1 MTSIRIATKSHQMN
15 LTFLNRFLYI
25 YIFFL
30 LIVIHTTSWDCS
42 SLPKSLSMQSFTFVF
57 FMLWFTFQLIGWLV
71 AYISLVNKNGKLI
84 RKILLEPRQLKFFL
98 NFVFIKHTLTAVCD
112 GFVLAKKKITNL
124 YVFVLFANLHALY
137 LIYRLGLGM
146 DLHSY
151 LFYKTHS
158 TFHYETTKAQILK
171 RAFSFLLILILT
183 QSCTLWLWYLT
194 VVLEQSKCWS
204 SFDRHVLSY
213 TSSERCYNSQL
224 LFRNIERKLLHPL
237 PFLCSFLSLT
247 AALSAF
253 HPLFFLSR
261 FQLAFLVLHHLSSCL
276 PLSWLSSPSG
286 CFSSVSVQ

>member
-1 MTSIRIATKSHQMN
+1 MKNSTLPIILQRIYDKHKNCYKITPNESNIFKSIFI
-15 LTFLNRFLYI
+15 YI
-25 YIFFL
+25 YFFL

-84 RKILLEPRQLKFFL
+84 RKILLEPRQLNFFL

-171 RAFSFLLILILT
+171 RTFSFLLILILT

-194 VVLEQSKCWS
+194 VVLEQSAGVHLTGMS
-204 SFDRHVLSY
+204 
-213 TSSERCYNSQL
+213 
-224 LFRNIERKLLHPL
+224 
-237 PFLCSFLSLT
+237 SLT
-247 AALSAF
+247 PLQRDVTTLS
-253 HPLFFLSR
+253 
-261 FQLAFLVLHHLSSCL
+261 CY
-276 PLSWLSSPSG
+276 SG
-286 CFSSVSVQ
+286 I